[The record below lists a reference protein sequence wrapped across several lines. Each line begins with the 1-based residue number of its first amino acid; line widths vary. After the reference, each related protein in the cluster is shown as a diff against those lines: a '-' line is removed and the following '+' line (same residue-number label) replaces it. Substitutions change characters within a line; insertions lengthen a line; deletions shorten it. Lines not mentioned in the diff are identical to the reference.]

1 MAEDVEQDEPEDDAS
16 ADQAVGPAQVL
27 VTDPGIIE
35 ERSPITTDTPPAMGF
50 ASRRAAESSG
60 APSLGAA
67 LAAPRAPVERPSVAR
82 PLPPTPP
89 KVERPVVARPAMAAP
104 KAASKDRKSGFR
116 GLGALVTAP
125 GIAGSTKRKNPV
137 LPIASAAP
145 AAAPA
150 KPQPAPSRSF
160 GGINARKSAP
170 VRGKPRYL
178 GLIMTA
184 VLLLVLAL
192 IAAWS
197 TSLAFRDEGQTGTET
212 ATAPDAPTDEL
223 PAPEDEMLADM
234 QDPEALAADRAL
246 SEGETGSAVTTA
258 APDAPLPVT
267 TDGTPAPVPS
277 EDKQDE
283 IFLAAMDQ
291 APAAPDPLSLPEPDA
306 RGDPQ
311 PVAQVA
317 PPPFGTVYQ
326 FDANGLIVPTP
337 NGIITPEGVRLF
349 AGKPPVV
356 PTSRPESVRAAAAA
370 ISGADPASV
379 LPEALATDQP
389 FPSDPALSQFRPKA
403 RPQGLAPV
411 APDDASLAPAADS
424 RFASLRPKA
433 RPVAIIAAGDAAR
446 AASAAASLTAQG
458 QAATE
463 TAALV
468 TPTSKMA
475 VAISRKPE
483 ARPRDLSRAVEA
495 AVAAATRAPEP
506 EPEPAPKGNGKDE
519 AHEAD
524 DEPELASASPRIPSN
539 ASVAKQATFKN
550 AINLG
555 KTNLIGVYGTNSK
568 RYAMIRTE
576 NGRYKKVKVGDK
588 IDGGKI
594 QAITANE
601 VRYQK
606 GSRLV
611 TLAMPKG

>member
-1 MAEDVEQDEPEDDAS
+1 
-16 ADQAVGPAQVL
+16 
-27 VTDPGIIE
+27 
-35 ERSPITTDTPPAMGF
+35 
-50 ASRRAAESSG
+50 
-60 APSLGAA
+60 
-67 LAAPRAPVERPSVAR
+67 
-82 PLPPTPP
+82 
-89 KVERPVVARPAMAAP
+89 MAAP

-311 PVAQVA
+311 PVRSCRPRAPKACVQQRRRFRVRTRPPCCQKLWQPINPSLRTLPFRSSAPRRAPRAWRRWRQTTPHSRQRPTAGLPACAPKPAPLQLLPPEMPPA
-317 PPPFGTVYQ
+317 PPRP
-326 FDANGLIVPTP
+326 
-337 NGIITPEGVRLF
+337 
-349 AGKPPVV
+349 PPV
-356 PTSRPESVRAAAAA
+356 
-370 ISGADPASV
+370 
-379 LPEALATDQP
+379 
-389 FPSDPALSQFRPKA
+389 
-403 RPQGLAPV
+403 
-411 APDDASLAPAADS
+411 
-424 RFASLRPKA
+424 
-433 RPVAIIAAGDAAR
+433 
-446 AASAAASLTAQG
+446 
-458 QAATE
+458 
-463 TAALV
+463 
-468 TPTSKMA
+468 
-475 VAISRKPE
+475 
-483 ARPRDLSRAVEA
+483 
-495 AVAAATRAPEP
+495 
-506 EPEPAPKGNGKDE
+506 
-519 AHEAD
+519 
-524 DEPELASASPRIPSN
+524 
-539 ASVAKQATFKN
+539 
-550 AINLG
+550 
-555 KTNLIGVYGTNSK
+555 
-568 RYAMIRTE
+568 
-576 NGRYKKVKVGDK
+576 
-588 IDGGKI
+588 
-594 QAITANE
+594 
-601 VRYQK
+601 
-606 GSRLV
+606 
-611 TLAMPKG
+611 